1 MRQETMTREE
11 RIASAFRL
19 EKPDRVP
26 IVPTLPTEPFATLAG
41 TTPGACYRDAE
52 VGLNACLKVF
62 DDYGGWDAFMGG
74 AGGSGALL
82 NASGTYPMK
91 VRTPGKE
98 LPDDYVIQVLE
109 EPRLQL
115 EDYDKICEM
124 GWDQFYYTD
133 FLWRFAEFTP
143 QEMTAVLEQA
153 QQGNVK
159 LTMEQA
165 KRGVRPWIGPSPFHP
180 FFTLSLARSMVKFT
194 EDLYYHPDI
203 VERTIRRMTDDMIP
217 KLIGM
222 TKQMQLDRCFFVDER
237 ASGFHYPLS
246 IFERFWMPYT
256 QKVVEAFWSEGIT
269 TVFHL
274 DTCWDKNIEYF
285 KKLPKASYI
294 LSLDSTTD
302 IFRAKHILRGHGAL
316 LGDVSASLFVLGT
329 PEQVTAYVKRLIDEV
344 GGDGGFI
351 LGVGCSAPP
360 NIKPENFRA
369 YIDTGKTYEL
379 SK

>member
-11 RIASAFRL
+11 RIACALRL

-26 IVPTLPTEPFATLAG
+26 IVPCIPTEPTAYLAG
-41 TTPGACYRDAE
+41 STPGQCYNNAE
-52 VGLNACLKVF
+52 VGLRAGLKVF
-62 DDYGGWDAFMGG
+62 DDYGGWDANMGG
-74 AGGSGALL
+74 AGGGLI
-82 NASGTYPMK
+82 NQVSGTYPMK
-91 VRTPGKE
+91 MRIPGKD

-124 GWDQFYYTD
+124 GWDQFYFTD

-143 QEMTAVLEQA
+143 QEAAAIGEEARLQSIKMNEEL
-153 QQGNVK
+153 G
-159 LTMEQA
+159 
-165 KRGVRPWIGPSPFHP
+165 KRGVRPWIGVSPFHP
-180 FFTLSLARSMVKFT
+180 FFTLSLARSLVKFT
-194 EDLYYHPDI
+194 EDLYYHPEI
-203 VERTIRRMTDDMIP
+203 VERAISRMTDEMIP
-217 KLIGM
+217 KLINI
-222 TKQMQLDRCFFVDER
+222 TKQMQLNRCFFVDER

-269 TVFHL
+269 TIFHL
-274 DTCWDKNIEYF
+274 DTCWDKNIAYF
-285 KKLPKASYI
+285 KKLPKGSYI
-294 LSLDSTTD
+294 LTLDSTTD
-302 IFRAKHILRGHGAL
+302 IFRAKEVLRGHGAL
-316 LGDVSASLFVLGT
+316 SGDVSASLFALGT
-329 PEQVTAYVKRLIDEV
+329 PAEVEAYVKRLIDEV

-369 YIDTGKTYEL
+369 FIETGKTYEL